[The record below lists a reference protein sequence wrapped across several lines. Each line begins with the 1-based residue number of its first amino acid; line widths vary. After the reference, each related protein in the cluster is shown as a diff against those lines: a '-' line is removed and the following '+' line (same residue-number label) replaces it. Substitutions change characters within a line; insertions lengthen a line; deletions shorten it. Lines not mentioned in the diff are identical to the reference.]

1 MSDAPDERSQL
12 NRLSDNSV
20 DKINSFLRP
29 SWDFSCISKVCLYD
43 TRTREEVHSIPV
55 DSPVVDVACS
65 SRFLAIAL
73 QNNKILFYKDLD
85 GDYDGHDARFREKLD
100 AELTLSQQFSF
111 GEFDTKNRRT
121 IIFSPLGTTFAVRVY
136 RNKNYPSIQV
146 YRLEEN
152 SAGNYSFE
160 PVVEYPDCFQ
170 MVYTS
175 DDCLAVVGRQ
185 GDELTYRLAYKYFKT
200 GDYETYTL
208 SRHRVEFLECFDN
221 RVILGTKNA
230 ENRDCIAVI
239 KDGEPLDYDLGFK
252 ALCAIR
258 VDESKIALGGADFIR
273 ELDFVKNELGE
284 RMSIDEGYH
293 AIFKL
298 PNGSDEEFI
307 IGTDEEFH
315 WCNHEYNTKDTT
327 EFSCKHFCGAVVE
340 EAGETLMVV
349 SGYSPPVRKAIEE
362 LIKIEIE
369 TGHRYMLRDGEHVS
383 LVSVW
388 DYIINT
394 LTTYKSMFEER
405 DWKNIINRGKVGV
418 DQEWRMY
425 DKDRIIYEAAGH
437 GAFEVMKTLVYTLDA
452 DVDDRCIF
460 NLLENIKETQS
471 GPERVQRF
479 LACIELCMSFKSM
492 ATLQKIVHIRN
503 DGSVYLD
510 VISYAVYSCAFE
522 GFKKLF
528 KNKNLHI
535 NLLRVLIAAVHSE
548 KFSSHGYTYWQ
559 IIFIILNHKR
569 CDVNAV
575 YEVGN
580 LRLTPI
586 AYVIEAYDDGPD
598 FLEEI
603 AMSLVHYG
611 AVNRWVLTN
620 RPRRQAPFT
629 AAIQKGMV
637 RLVEKWISK
646 DPRLVDGMFLD
657 EKYNVLH
664 FRRLDKFVGKRH
676 GPKAKMILDMLS
688 KKRKERA
695 GESAGSGAPKE
706 SELMNNIILRF

>member
-29 SWDFSCISKVCLYD
+29 SWDFSCVSKVCLYD

-100 AELTLSQQFSF
+100 AELSFSQQFRF

-136 RNKNYPSIQV
+136 RDSQPTILV

-160 PVVEYPDCFQ
+160 PVVEYPDYFQ

-185 GDELTYRLAYKYFKT
+185 DDELTYHLAYKYFNT
-200 GDYETYTL
+200 GVNELYTL
-208 SRHRVEFLECFDN
+208 SRHQVEFVECFDN
-221 RVILGTKNA
+221 RVIVGTKNA
-230 ENRDCIAVI
+230 ENRNCIAVI
-239 KDGEPLDYDLGFK
+239 KDGELTYYDLGFK

-258 VDESKIALGGADFIR
+258 VDESKIALGGPDFIR
-273 ELDFVKNELGE
+273 ELEFDYHEGVWGE

-298 PNGSDEEFI
+298 PNGSDEDFI

-315 WCNHEYNTKDTT
+315 WCNSLYNTKDTT

-362 LIKIEIE
+362 LIKMEIE
-369 TGHRYMLRDGEHVS
+369 TGDRYMLRDGEHVS

-388 DYIINT
+388 DFIINT

-405 DWKNIINRGKVGV
+405 DWKNIINRGRVRV
-418 DQEWRMY
+418 DQEWRMF
-425 DKDRIIYEAAGH
+425 DKDTVIYQAAGH
-437 GAFEVMKTLVYTLDA
+437 GAFKVMRVLVETLDA

-460 NLLENIKETQS
+460 NLLNNIEETRS
-471 GPERVQRF
+471 EPERVQRY
-479 LACIELCMSFKSM
+479 LACIQLCMSIKPKV
-492 ATLQKIVHIRN
+492 TLGKQILFQDWGPVN
-503 DGSVYLD
+503 FD
-510 VISYAVYSCAFE
+510 VISYAVYVCAE
-522 GFKKLF
+522 DALKELLNNTKIR
-528 KNKNLHI
+528 I
-535 NLLRVLIAAVHSE
+535 NLPQALFAAVNSGDF
-548 KFSSHGYTYWQ
+548 FSSYEYRYKSM
-559 IIFIILNHKR
+559 IKSILDTER
-569 CDVNAV
+569 CNVNSV
-575 YEVGN
+575 HMVGE
-580 LRLTPI
+580 RGSWTPI
-586 AYVIEAYDDGPD
+586 SYVISEYVDGATE
-598 FLEEI
+598 LENL
-603 AMSLVHYG
+603 AMLLVDHG
-611 AVNRWVLTN
+611 ALNMGGGE
-620 RPRRQAPFT
+620 PYPPFVY
-629 AAIQKGMV
+629 AINKGMV
-637 RLVEKWISK
+637 DLVEHWVDK
-646 DPRLVDGMFLD
+646 DAEILNSVVSDRIRYRETFLKQLVLQVPNKRKAQKMLD
-657 EKYNVLH
+657 
-664 FRRLDKFVGKRH
+664 
-676 GPKAKMILDMLS
+676 ILT
-688 KKRKERA
+688 KKRED
-695 GESAGSGAPKE
+695 SAGSGPPKE